1 MNHIITVNPYDIPEV
16 VLRLISS
23 VSSARDNSNI
33 GNYWNPIIAVINGT
47 NGNEEN
53 SLRNYYY
60 ENRHDFYN
68 RDFLF
73 DLIELCKSLSFDIQT
88 RENTSHT
95 QIAVAGGFS
104 SGKSSF
110 INRMTGFNGLL
121 PTGIDPVSV
130 VPTYLYCSKNNR
142 ELQIKGVNLKNA
154 VISLDK
160 GVLSAIQHS
169 SSSNVYIASVIEKLF
184 VELPSEDLD
193 GIAFVDTP
201 GYNNSDTEN
210 SFNGKTDKQSAL
222 EGMQEGNFLLWL
234 VGISKGG
241 MRKEDIEMLASF
253 NGKKAIMYNKSDMMP
268 LDDVEEI
275 VDETWEEL
283 SEEFGDS
290 LVDVFA
296 YSALDNRLYY
306 SANDYDLND
315 ILEIAKQEGNASAQ
329 NVLIEKIEQLFDI
342 EIQVAKNTIKEREEA
357 QNELVSKTEEIHGF
371 YSKNKENNADFLD
384 GLKDSLINSYSS
396 IVENVDYFRNCA
408 SNAIDGWQQMIND
421 AQSYC
426 NSHFNVGDLE
436 RDASYGRSKVNSCIN
451 SYNSHLNDSSYY
463 KEEYRKQL
471 YEKSAHIV
479 DFLEGVLKEEYEN
492 CSERAS
498 SNLEYIHQQK
508 KLIKKI
514 STFKAKFIQAIK
526 LGIREYKKRQDVLQ
540 VNTSF
545 ERKISIFNAIDADD
559 YISFLQCFSEGV
571 DCMLFNKE
579 GYSPLTYAVRSGN
592 NTMVKFFLE
601 KGADAAWKDGRGKNA
616 LHTAVENQFRDICEL
631 ILKYCNNDILGSQTD
646 GGEDIYS
653 LIKTNQFETWINNL
667 R

>member
-1 MNHIITVNPYDIPEV
+1 MDYTITVNPYDIPEV

-33 GNYWNPIIAVINGT
+33 GNYWNPIIVVLNGV
-47 NGNEEN
+47 NEGDEN
-53 SLRNYYY
+53 SLRKYYY

-68 RDFLF
+68 RDFLY
-73 DLIELCKSLSFDIQT
+73 DLVELCKSLSFDIQT

-95 QIAVAGGFS
+95 QIAVAGGFD

-110 INRMTGFNGLL
+110 INRITGFNGLL
-121 PTGIDPVSV
+121 PTGIEPVSV
-130 VPTYLYCSKNNR
+130 VPTFLYCSKNNR
-142 ELQIKGVNLKNA
+142 ELQIRGVNLKNA
-154 VISLDK
+154 VVSLDE

-169 SSSNVYIASVIEKLF
+169 SSSNIYIASVIDKLF
-184 VELPSEDLD
+184 VELPSEELD

-253 NGKKAIMYNKSDMMP
+253 NGKKAIMFSKADMMP
-268 LDDVEEI
+268 LDDVEVI

-306 SANDYDLND
+306 SANNYNLND

-329 NVLIEKIEQLFDI
+329 NILIEKIEQLFDL
-342 EIQVAKNTIKEREEA
+342 EIQVAKNTIEEREKA
-357 QNELVSKTEEIHGF
+357 QNEMVSKTEEIHGI
-371 YSKNKENNADFLD
+371 YSQNKENNAEFLED
-384 GLKDSLINSYSS
+384 LKECLINSYSS
-396 IVENVDYFRNCA
+396 IVENVNNFRECA

-436 RDASYGRSKVNSCIN
+436 RDASYGRNKVRSCID

-463 KEEYRKQL
+463 KEEYREQL
-471 YEKSAHIV
+471 YGKSEHMV
-479 DFLEGVLKEEYEN
+479 GFLEGILKEEYEN

-498 SNLEYIHQQK
+498 ANLEYINLQK
-508 KLIKKI
+508 KLIKQFSK
-514 STFKAKFIQAIK
+514 FKTKFMQAVK
-526 LGIREYKKRQDVLQ
+526 LGIREYKKRQNILQ
-540 VNTSF
+540 VDTSF
-545 ERKISIFNAIDADD
+545 NCKISIFDAIDADD
-559 YISFLQCFSEGV
+559 YTSFLLCFSDGV
-571 DCMLFNKE
+571 DCKNFNRE
-579 GYSPLTYAVRSGN
+579 GYSPFTYAVRSGN
-592 NTMVKFFLE
+592 NAMVKFFLE
-601 KGADAAWKDGRGKNA
+601 KGANASWKDGRGKNA
-616 LHTAVENQFRDICEL
+616 LHTAIENQFRDICEL
-631 ILKYCNNDILGSQTD
+631 ILKYSDNDILKTKTD
-646 GGEDIYS
+646 VGEDIYS
-653 LIKTNQFETWINNL
+653 LLKTNQFETWINNL
-667 R
+667 